1 MKASALILAGGESR
15 RFGSDKSL
23 LRVGGELLIE
33 RSLREWGRLFEDVV
47 IACGAKKKFCLPG
60 VTEAVDVYPER
71 GPLGGVHAG
80 LGAARFPWTFVVAC
94 DMPGIDADFVTEL
107 FQYAGEDCRI
117 VLPRH
122 DGILEPLCGLYH
134 KDCFAVAERML
145 SEYRNCIL
153 EMYDVMPVRYVKT
166 RNCFFNVNYPGD
178 VDGIG
183 RHTKNSSRRFKRRLM
198 DFCSEKGLND

>member
-1 MKASALILAGGESR
+1 MR
-15 RFGSDKSL
+15 GSEP
-23 LRVGGELLIE
+23 RA
-33 RSLREWGRLFEDVV
+33 F
-47 IACGAKKKFCLPG
+47 
-60 VTEAVDVYPER
+60 R
-71 GPLGGVHAG
+71 GLSS
-80 LGAARFPWTFVVAC
+80 VAC

-145 SEYRNCIL
+145 SENRNCIL